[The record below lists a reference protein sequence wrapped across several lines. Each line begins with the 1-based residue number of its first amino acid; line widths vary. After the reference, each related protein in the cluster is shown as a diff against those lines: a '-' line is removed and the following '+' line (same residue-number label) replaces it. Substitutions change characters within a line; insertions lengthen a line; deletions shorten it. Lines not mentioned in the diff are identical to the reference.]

1 MKKEIAVGLFFFIAM
16 GVLAYYTIIMTGEF
30 MERRDSFFMNV
41 HFTSVEGLSS
51 KAKVKINGVVSGG
64 VHDIQLNEDDNTVTV
79 KLRMTR
85 KFRLYSN
92 YRISI
97 RSESALGG
105 RYVSIDPGK
114 RVVGDRT
121 MEEVVEYDDLDGQS
135 YGDPLTLLSELIAD
149 NRDNLFNTIKNVRSI
164 TEKIDTG
171 QGTLGKL
178 INENRVHD
186 STDGLIKELRDAIE
200 DTREQAPVTSFIRAA
215 LTAF

>member
-1 MKKEIAVGLFFFIAM
+1 MKKEIAVGLFFFFAM
-16 GVLAYYTIIMTGEF
+16 GVLAYYTIIMTGELL
-30 MERRDSFFMNV
+30 ERSDIFFMNV
-41 HFTSVEGLSS
+41 HFTNVEGLSS
-51 KAKVKINGVVSGG
+51 KAKVKINGVVGGG
-64 VHDIQLNEDDNTVTV
+64 VQDIQLNEDDNTVMV

-85 KFRLYSN
+85 KFRLYRN
-92 YRISI
+92 YKISI

-114 RVVGDRT
+114 RIIGNQLV
-121 MEEVVEYDDLDGQS
+121 EEVREYGALEGQS
-135 YGDPLTLLSELIAD
+135 FGDPLTMLSELIAE
-149 NRDNLFNTIKNVRSI
+149 NRDNVFNTIKNVRSI

-178 INENRVHD
+178 INENKVHAD
-186 STDGLIKELRDAIE
+186 ADGLIKELRDAIE